1 MRRPGRSRS
10 IAAAFRLTRLRIR
23 KDNKLDQK
31 PDTKEERL
39 KNLELVRTL
48 PELLTQHI
56 PSHAGLEAFREYSTK
71 EKRWVSTTYGEMNAR
86 VQRWREAFAAL
97 GLSRGDR
104 CAMLMPNCVDAICFD
119 QGVLSDAFVPVPLH
133 AIDTPGS
140 SAYILQDSGAKVLVT
155 NKYLKWKGI
164 RESGIEL
171 PELKLVVITDDA
183 VPNDPEN
190 KIEVIELETFL
201 QRGAGTPLPPPPK
214 DTDLGA
220 IVYTSG
226 TTGRPKGVML
236 THRGILCNAR
246 AVLRHLT
253 PDPQDRWF
261 SFLPL
266 SHTFE
271 RTTTYYVGLGMGNTI
286 IFFRSIATLAK
297 DLKYAAP
304 NVMMAV
310 PRVYEQ
316 IYTKI
321 IQQVSQQSK
330 LAQSI
335 FHWAVAV
342 GWRRFCRDNGLPVA
356 PARGAFL
363 DPLVAGLLDRLVG
376 AKVREAFGAN
386 NRIHVYVSGGAAL
399 NPTVARCLLGLGI
412 PIAQGYG
419 MTEASPIIAV
429 HKLGAIHP
437 TTVGPALPNLEVK
450 LGDQDEL
457 LVRGPSVMKGY
468 WNRPEATAQ
477 AIDENGWLHTG
488 DVAEIYSDGQI
499 RIKGRIKEIIV
510 TSTGE
515 KVPPDDLEQAIEVL
529 PVVHQVMVAGDDRPY
544 ITAIVVPEEGE
555 WAKLCASLGLD
566 PKDPASAAD
575 RKARQAVLKLIKAA
589 TQGFPNYGVPR
600 DVLFTMTPWTIEN
613 GMMTPTLK
621 LKRRVILQRLGEE
634 IEKLYSSR
642 G

>member
-1 MRRPGRSRS
+1 M
-10 IAAAFRLTRLRIR
+10 
-23 KDNKLDQK
+23 DQK

-39 KNLELVRTL
+39 KALELVQTL
-48 PELLTQHI
+48 PELLTHHL
-56 PSHAGLEAFREYSTK
+56 PAHADLEAFREYSAK
-71 EKRWVSTTYGEMNAR
+71 EKRWVSTTFGEMNAR
-86 VQRWREAFAAL
+86 VQRWREAFAAV
-97 GLSRGDR
+97 GLTRGDR

-164 RESGIEL
+164 REAGVEL
-171 PELKLVVITDDA
+171 PELKLVVITDDE
-183 VPNDPEN
+183 VPEDPEN
-190 KIEVIELETFL
+190 KIEVLALETFL
-201 QRGAGTPLPPPPK
+201 TRGKGTPLPPPPK

-236 THRGILCNAR
+236 THRNILCNAR

-253 PDPQDRWF
+253 PNPGDRWF

-271 RTTTYYVGLGMGNTI
+271 RTTTYYVGMGMGNTI

-316 IYTKI
+316 IYSKI
-321 IQQVSQQSK
+321 MQEVSHQSK
-330 LAQSI
+330 LAQYV
-335 FHWAVAV
+335 FNWAVAV
-342 GWRRFCRDNGLPVA
+342 GWRRFCRENGLPVS
-356 PARGAFL
+356 PSPRAFL
-363 DPLVAGLLDRLVG
+363 DPLVAGLLDKLVG
-376 AKVREAFGAN
+376 AKVRKAFGEGN
-386 NRIHVYVSGGAAL
+386 EINVYVSGGAAL

-412 PIAQGYG
+412 RIAQGYG

-429 HKLGAIHP
+429 HKVGAIHP
-437 TTVGPALPNLEVK
+437 TTVGQALPNLEVK
-450 LGDQDEL
+450 LGDEDEL

-468 WNRPEATAQ
+468 WNRPEATEQ
-477 AIDENGWLHTG
+477 VLDSDGWLHTG
-488 DVAEIYSDGQI
+488 DVAEIYEDGQI

-529 PVVHQVMVAGDDRPY
+529 PAVHQVMVVGDDRPY
-544 ITAIVVPEEGE
+544 ITAIVVPEEAE
-555 WAKLCASLGLD
+555 WAKLCESLKLD
-566 PKDPASAAD
+566 PKAPETARD
-575 RKARQAVLKLIKAA
+575 RRVRQALLKSIKAA
-589 TQGFPNYGVPR
+589 TKNFPNYGVPR
-600 DVLFTMTPWTIEN
+600 DVLFTTTPWTIEN

-621 LKRRVILQRLGEE
+621 LKRRVILQRLERE
-634 IEKLYSSR
+634 IDELYSAR
-642 G
+642 N